1 MIMKLDVFEGQKKIK
16 EIELKSLFGEKS
28 EQALYQVVI
37 ARQTHDRSGNAF
49 TKTKSE
55 VRGGGKKPWKQKGLG
70 RARAGSSRS
79 PLWRGGGVT
88 FGPKPKDFSKHINKK
103 MKDLAYVT
111 VFSKM
116 ADLKRVTVFNDVAS
130 KSQKTSDF
138 KKTFKD
144 FLSNEKERL
153 VIILPEYNKGLYLG
167 SRNLQNVTL
176 VYPGNLDI
184 LPLVFA
190 DRILISE
197 KAAVA
202 LDTKFAANAK

>member
-1 MIMKLDVFEGQKKIK
+1 MKLDVFEGQKKIK

-28 EQALYQVVI
+28 EQALYQVVVS
-37 ARQTHDRSGNAF
+37 RQTHDRSGNAF

-88 FGPKPKDFSKHINKK
+88 FGPKPRDFSKHINRK
-103 MKDLAYVT
+103 MRDLAYVT

-116 ADLKRVTVFNDVAS
+116 AELKRVTVFNDVTS
-130 KSQKTSDF
+130 KSSKTSEF

-144 FLSNEKERL
+144 YLNQEKERL

-176 VYPGNLDI
+176 IYPGNLDI

-202 LDTKFAANAK
+202 LDSKFAAKAK